1 MVDLH
6 QGKVMIGHKLRRLRT
21 TLKLSQTAMA
31 TELGISDITRRDRRD
46 RHLAEAEAIRLL
58 GWVARATT
66 ATAP

>member
-31 TELGISDITRRDRRD
+31 TELGISTSY
-46 RHLAEAEAIRLL
+46 LNLL
-58 GWVARATT
+58 ENNVRPLTVPILFRQAQ
-66 ATAP
+66 